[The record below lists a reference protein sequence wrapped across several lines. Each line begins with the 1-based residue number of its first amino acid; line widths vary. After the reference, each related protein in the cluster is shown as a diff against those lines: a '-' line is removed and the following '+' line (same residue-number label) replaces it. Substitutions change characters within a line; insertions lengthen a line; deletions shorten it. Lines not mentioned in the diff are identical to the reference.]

1 MYMHC
6 THGTH
11 LSKYY
16 VHQCTKCTLYTNVL
30 QCIMYTVVHC
40 SSMYYN
46 VKCRVYQVYQCI
58 TIHSVQ
64 CITLFTYIYIICI
77 VMNQLIIHL
86 HTTTVCAEK
95 HGTLA
100 EFNRRSL
107 KLNNSSMEEEI
118 YIILF
123 FPDQLIVYITGF
135 KPNFYFL
142 TFLHWTTVNQS
153 CRTIF

>member
-1 MYMHC
+1 MDDDVK
-6 THGTH
+6 
-11 LSKYY
+11 LD
-16 VHQCTKCTLYTNVL
+16 V
-30 QCIMYTVVHC
+30 VVHYLRLTAGNC
-40 SSMYYN
+40 W
-46 VKCRVYQVYQCI
+46 
-58 TIHSVQ
+58 H
-64 CITLFTYIYIICI
+64 
-77 VMNQLIIHL
+77 
-86 HTTTVCAEK
+86 TTVCAEK

>member
-1 MYMHC
+1 MKINKLNQQQ
-6 THGTH
+6 HGRKNTE
-11 LSKYY
+11 K
-16 VHQCTKCTLYTNVL
+16 K
-30 QCIMYTVVHC
+30 
-40 SSMYYN
+40 
-46 VKCRVYQVYQCI
+46 I
-58 TIHSVQ
+58 TYLNINTAGPAS
-64 CITLFTYIYIICI
+64 
-77 VMNQLIIHL
+77 
-86 HTTTVCAEK
+86 TVCAEK
-95 HGTLA
+95 LGTLA